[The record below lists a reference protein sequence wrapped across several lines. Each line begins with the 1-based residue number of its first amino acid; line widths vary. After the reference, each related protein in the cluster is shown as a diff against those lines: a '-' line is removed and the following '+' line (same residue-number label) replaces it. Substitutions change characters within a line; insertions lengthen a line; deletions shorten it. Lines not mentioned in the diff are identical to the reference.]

1 MDTARHRCG
10 GRPPIHAVARA
21 DRAHDRRDRRARRA
35 GGARMG
41 ARLRALHAQPSSHS
55 PVAHTQWRES
65 TNGARPIAGQARRRL
80 RLARSIVAPG
90 STERR
95 SRAACAAT
103 HLPGGTR
110 VMSTITIEDGAEVS
124 GEDMGQGISAAATSH
139 ALFII
144 PTRWGGGFTAS
155 IHGHLLELADPADH
169 RLAPSPDDLLIAS
182 VASDLAW
189 SARRFLRAQGLPDG
203 VSVSA
208 RWRTTEGL

>member
-1 MDTARHRCG
+1 
-10 GRPPIHAVARA
+10 
-21 DRAHDRRDRRARRA
+21 
-35 GGARMG
+35 
-41 ARLRALHAQPSSHS
+41 
-55 PVAHTQWRES
+55 
-65 TNGARPIAGQARRRL
+65 
-80 RLARSIVAPG
+80 
-90 STERR
+90 
-95 SRAACAAT
+95 
-103 HLPGGTR
+103 
-110 VMSTITIEDGAEVS
+110 MSTITIEDGAEVS

-208 RWRTTEGL
+208 RWRTTEGLPALADISLTVTVSTRAEAVSGALAAAFANSLRARVAEPVVHISVEE